1 MKVLIVDDSKVM
13 RLLVRRTLRQAGFE
27 NVEVHEAENG
37 RQGVEVYQ
45 REQPDVV
52 LADWNMPE
60 MGGMELL
67 QHLRVYDPAVRLG
80 FITSEQTPE
89 IRAAARE
96 AGARFYITKPFTPE
110 EFKIK
115 LHPLLGS
122 PG

>member
-13 RLLVRRTLRQAGFE
+13 RLLVRRTLRQAGFD

-37 RQGVEVYQ
+37 RLGIDVYK

-60 MGGMELL
+60 MGGFELL
-67 QHLRVYDPAVRLG
+67 QHLVEYDPQVKLG

-89 IRAAARE
+89 IKQQARQ
-96 AGARFYITKPFTPE
+96 AGARFFIAKPFTPE
-110 EFKIK
+110 EFKVK
-115 LHPLLGS
+115 LHPVIG
-122 PG
+122 GR